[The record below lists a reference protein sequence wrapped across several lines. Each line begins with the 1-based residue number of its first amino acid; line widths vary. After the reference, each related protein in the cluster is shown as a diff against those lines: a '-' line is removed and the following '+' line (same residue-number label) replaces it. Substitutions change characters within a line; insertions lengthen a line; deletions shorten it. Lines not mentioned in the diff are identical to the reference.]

1 MIMLCSSLSFIN
13 GFGDATEQHPPMS
26 MKNESGS
33 HFRFV
38 RMAASGDREVP
49 LYRAALY
56 QIKVG
61 AVHVEKVKA
70 HAKAFDCRRKA
81 VGQLMSRRGSALY
94 S

>member
-1 MIMLCSSLSFIN
+1 
-13 GFGDATEQHPPMS
+13 
-26 MKNESGS
+26 
-33 HFRFV
+33 
-38 RMAASGDREVP
+38 MAASGDREVP